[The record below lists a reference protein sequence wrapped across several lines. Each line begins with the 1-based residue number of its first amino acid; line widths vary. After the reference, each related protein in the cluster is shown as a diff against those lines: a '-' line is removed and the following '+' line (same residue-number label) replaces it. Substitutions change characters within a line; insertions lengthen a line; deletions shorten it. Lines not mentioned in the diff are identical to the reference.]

1 MRAFKNISSRKN
13 VTYFASYMAL
23 FYGSVFIFELF
34 LLVFVDKYN
43 IALIEIGVAYLGFTI
58 GDVFEYLA

>member
-1 MRAFKNISSRKN
+1 
-13 VTYFASYMAL
+13 MAL

-58 GDVFEYLA
+58 GDVFEYLAWYIFLNKLC